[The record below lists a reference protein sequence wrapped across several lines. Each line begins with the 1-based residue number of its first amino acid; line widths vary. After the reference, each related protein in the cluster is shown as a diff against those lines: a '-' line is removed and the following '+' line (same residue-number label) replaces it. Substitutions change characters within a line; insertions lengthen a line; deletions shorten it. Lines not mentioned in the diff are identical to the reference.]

1 MFKQSRPTHSRP
13 SANTPTSTQ
22 AHPSTLPPTCQHT
35 HFYSGP
41 PVYKLGYGPQATVAT
56 AALLHSWRARLQAPN
71 IPIELHEFGTYVN
84 RKWRPSGEPGSFG
97 AAWNV
102 ANWIGG
108 ISGGV
113 TRFFHWA
120 WYDTTWLGID
130 VFWISSLGWAMT
142 AAQLATTSI
151 TAGTGASSGP
161 GEMSVLAVAQP
172 VAGVHNVT
180 ITAAGFHG
188 NAAQPTDALVL
199 LVAALSDANKSVAS
213 EVNLTLP
220 INARVWQSRCGG
232 HGGVYGVQMRLD
244 QSSSPFDA
252 MLKELQAAGGYV
264 EVHLIGCGI
273 VYHPLAVC

>member
-1 MFKQSRPTHSRP
+1 M
-13 SANTPTSTQ
+13 
-22 AHPSTLPPTCQHT
+22 
-35 HFYSGP
+35 
-41 PVYKLGYGPQATVAT
+41 
-56 AALLHSWRARLQAPN
+56 
-71 IPIELHEFGTYVN
+71 
-84 RKWRPSGEPGSFG
+84 
-97 AAWNV
+97 
-102 ANWIGG
+102 
-108 ISGGV
+108 SGGV
-113 TRFFHWA
+113 IRFFHWA

-151 TAGTGASSGP
+151 TAASGTNSGP

-188 NAAQPTDALVL
+188 SAAQPTDALVL

-220 INARVWQSRCGG
+220 INERVWQSRCGG

-264 EVHLIGCGI
+264 EYTLLDVVSFTIRSLF
-273 VYHPLAVC
+273 VSTTSLRAAFAT